1 MSGQDYISKNKMN
14 KKDLRKYYKQL
25 RRSFTSQ
32 EIDDLSKQMLDFFHD
47 SNFSKLNNFHVFIS
61 IEKLFEVNTNYFI
74 EYFWENNKQVIVPKM
89 QGEDLMHCSCNSN
102 TILEKNSWGINEP
115 KECLNFPIKDIELVL
130 VPMLICDFKGNR
142 VGYGGGFYD
151 KFLAECRDDI
161 IKLGINFFEPISEEI
176 PTYKTDIPL
185 DYLLTPN
192 GIIDF

>member
-1 MSGQDYISKNKMN
+1 MSGQNYIGENQMN
-14 KKDLRKYYKQL
+14 KKDLRKHYKQL

-32 EIDDLSKQMLDFFHD
+32 EIDDLSKQMFKFFHD

-61 IEKLFEVNTNYFI
+61 IEKLFEVNTNHFI
-74 EYFWENNKQVIVPKM
+74 EYFWKNNKQVIVPKM
-89 QGEDLMHCSCNSN
+89 KAENLMHCSCNSN
-102 TILEKNSWGINEP
+102 TIFEKNGWGINEP